1 MKLAAFQYDQL
12 FQLEAGG
19 QLPGIQIAYHT
30 YGELNADRDNVV
42 WVCHALTANSEV
54 ADWWPGMVGD
64 DCLLDP
70 RRDFIICANMLGSC
84 YGSTYALSINPDTNT
99 PYFHDFPE
107 VTVQDMV
114 RGQRLLAAELG
125 IRKIKMVIGG
135 SMGGQQ
141 VLEWACQAP
150 ELVECAVPI
159 ATNARHSPWGIA
171 FNESQRMAIEAD
183 QTWKE
188 ENERAGLAGMR
199 AARAVAL
206 LSYRNYDTYL
216 QTQADP
222 ESEKREG
229 FRAISYQRYQGE
241 KLERR
246 FDAFAYWA
254 LSKAMD
260 SHNIGRGRGGLE
272 KALAG
277 IEARVLTI
285 GVDSDLLFPI
295 AEQELIA
302 RHTPG
307 ARFASVGS
315 RYGHDGFLIEVEALT
330 REISTFLGQ

>member
-1 MKLAAFQYDQL
+1 MKLAAFQHDQL
-12 FQLEAGG
+12 FPLEAGG
-19 QLPGIQIAYHT
+19 QLRSIQIAYHT
-30 YGELNADRDNVV
+30 YGELNANRDNVV

-54 ADWWPGMVGD
+54 ADWWSGMFGEGCV
-64 DCLLDP
+64 LDP
-70 RRDFIICANMLGSC
+70 GKDFIICANMLGSC
-84 YGSTYALSINPDTNT
+84 YGSTYALSLNPDTHS

-114 RGQRLLAAELG
+114 RAQRLLAANLG
-125 IRKIKMVIGG
+125 IRKIKLVIGG

-150 ELVECAVPI
+150 GLVERAVPI

-183 QTWKE
+183 QSWKE
-188 ENERAGLAGMR
+188 DSEKAGLAGMR

-206 LSYRNYDTYL
+206 LSYRNYDAYL
-216 QTQADP
+216 QTQLDT
-222 ESEKREG
+222 ELEKRED

-246 FDAFAYWA
+246 FDAFAYWT

-272 KALAG
+272 KALGG
-277 IEARVLTI
+277 IKAQVLAI

-295 AEQELIA
+295 AEQEFIA

-315 RYGHDGFLIEVEALT
+315 RYGHDGFLIEAKALM
-330 REISTFLGQ
+330 REILGFLGE

>member
-1 MKLAAFQYDQL
+1 MKLAVFQYDQL
-12 FQLEAGG
+12 FPLEAGG
-19 QLPGIQIAYHT
+19 QLGGIQIAYHT

-54 ADWWPGMVGD
+54 ADWWTGMIGEGCVMDPGK
-64 DCLLDP
+64 
-70 RRDFIICANMLGSC
+70 DFIICANMLGSC
-84 YGSTYALSINPDTNT
+84 YGSTYALSLNPDTDT

-114 RGQRLLAAELG
+114 SAQRLLAAALG
-125 IRKIKMVIGG
+125 IQKIKMVIGG

-150 ELVECAVPI
+150 ELVQRAVPI

-188 ENERAGLAGMR
+188 GNDRAGLMGMR
-199 AARAVAL
+199 AARAIAL

-216 QTQADP
+216 QTQSDTDP
-222 ESEKREG
+222 QKRED

-246 FDAFAYWA
+246 FDAFAYWT

-272 KALAG
+272 QALGGIKAEVLA
-277 IEARVLTI
+277 I
-285 GVDSDLLFPI
+285 GVDSDILFPI
-295 AEQELIA
+295 AEQEFLA
-302 RHTPG
+302 QHTPG
-307 ARFASVGS
+307 ARFASVSS

-330 REISTFLGQ
+330 REISAFLSE